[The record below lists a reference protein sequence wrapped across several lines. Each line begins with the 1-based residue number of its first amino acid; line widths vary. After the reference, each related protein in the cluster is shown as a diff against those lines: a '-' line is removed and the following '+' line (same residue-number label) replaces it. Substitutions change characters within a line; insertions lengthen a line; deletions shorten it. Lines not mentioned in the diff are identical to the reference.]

1 MDRLTALIDRAEE
14 QGCVNLSQFSEL
26 VQELD
31 LDDDELSRIYEELD
45 ERGIELTDDCGQRP
59 RRRRRASS
67 TATWPIATTDALQLF
82 LNEAGRYKLL
92 TAEEEVELAK
102 RIERGDK
109 DAKDLMINSN
119 LRLVVSIAK
128 RYQGHGLSLLDL
140 IQEGHHRADPRGRE
154 VRLPQGLQ
162 VLDVRDVVDPPGRAA
177 RRREQV
183 AHDPD
188 PGAHRRA
195 RAEDR
200 PRRAR
205 AGREARPAA
214 DRPGAGEGGQAAGQ
228 AGARRSSRPHAR

>member
-1 MDRLTALIDRAEE
+1 MDRLTALIDQAEE

-26 VQELD
+26 LQELE
-31 LDDDELSRIYEELD
+31 LDEDELARVYEELD
-45 ERGIELTDDCGQRP
+45 ERGIELT
-59 RRRRRASS
+59 RRLRRTSRTTTPSSS
-67 TATWPIATTDALQLF
+67 TATSRHATTDALQLF

-109 DAKDLMINSN
+109 DGEGSDDQLEPPAR
-119 LRLVVSIAK
+119 RLDREALPGPRALAARSDP
-128 RYQGHGLSLLDL
+128 GGD
-140 IQEGHHRADPRGRE
+140 HRADPSGRE
-154 VRLPQGLQ
+154 VRPPQGVQ
-162 VLDVRDVVDPPGRAA
+162 VLDLRDVVDPPGRAA

-183 AHDPD
+183 ADDPD

-205 AGREARPAA
+205 ARRQARPAA
-214 DRPGAGEGGQAAGQ
+214 DR
-228 AGARRSSRPHAR
+228 RRSSRRRRSCRSSRYAR